1 MMTKGI
7 EAVKENIRAIDDNE
21 DATAKDED
29 LLTTLEVVYEFYLRG
44 LDFLPIDLYKSDA
57 KKFLIEDGKIRP
69 PFVAIS
75 GLGESAAEDLV
86 RGREGKDFLSME
98 EVSIACPKVSK
109 THMQMLKE
117 AGAFGSM
124 PETNQVSLF

>member
-1 MMTKGI
+1 M
-7 EAVKENIRAIDDNE
+7 
-21 DATAKDED
+21 
-29 LLTTLEVVYEFYLRG
+29 
-44 LDFLPIDLYKSDA
+44 PIDLYKSHA
-57 KKFLIEDGKIRP
+57 TKFLIEDGKIRP

-86 RGREGKDFLSME
+86 RGREGKSFISME

-109 THMQMLKE
+109 THMQMLKD